1 MSLAAGAPPHGC
13 ARHSR
18 WLRDLRVTHSGEAR
32 VEEGRASG
40 HTGGVATTT
49 GTSARTHPSTASR
62 VRRQAVFALAVGQ
75 LVAAVAL
82 SSAGG
87 QPGGPGGVELLVQP
101 AGWTFS
107 VWGLIVAGCLGYG
120 LYQLFYPRGD
130 AAACAGAGW
139 PLAGVQVGF
148 VLWLVLSA
156 TAPIWT
162 TVIVLLAMVALL
174 AIAYTRALAQ
184 RRSLPLL
191 PRTLLLAT
199 LGLYTGWAAV
209 ALVLN
214 VATALLE
221 AGLPSTGGGA
231 TAWQLVALL
240 AVVAAG
246 AAVVLR
252 WRARLFS
259 TVAVVWALV
268 GTSVGTAGQGAPLLA
283 GLAVAATVAM
293 VAFAV
298 WLRWNDLKTRA
309 ETALVQSGRGGAT
322 VTGTVVDADGRP
334 QDPAAGGPRMITW
347 TSRRR

>member
-1 MSLAAGAPPHGC
+1 M
-13 ARHSR
+13 R
-18 WLRDLRVTHSGEAR
+18 
-32 VEEGRASG
+32 EELASG
-40 HTGGVATTT
+40 HTGAVATTT
-49 GTSARTHPSTASR
+49 GTSARTRPSTASR

-75 LVAAVAL
+75 LVAAVVL
-82 SSAGG
+82 SGAGG
-87 QPGGPGGVELLVQP
+87 QPGGPGGVELLIQP

-107 VWGLIVAGCLGYG
+107 IWGLIVAGCLGYG

-130 AAACAGAGW
+130 AAACAGVGW
-139 PLAGVQVGF
+139 PLVGVQVGF

-156 TAPIWT
+156 TAPVWT
-162 TVIVLLAMVALL
+162 TVVVLLAMVALL
-174 AIAYTRALAQ
+174 AVAYTRALAQ

-191 PRTLLLAT
+191 PRNLLLAT
-199 LGLYTGWAAV
+199 LGLYTGWASV

-214 VATALLE
+214 AATALLE
-221 AGLPSTGGGA
+221 AGLPATGGGA

-259 TVAVVWALV
+259 TVAVVWALI

-298 WLRWNDLKTRA
+298 WLRWRDLRTRA
-309 ETALVQSGRGGAT
+309 ETALAQAQQGGAT
-322 VTGTVVDADGRP
+322 VTGTVVDVDGRP
-334 QDPAAGGPRMITW
+334 RGASPGAAGGPRMITW
-347 TSRRR
+347 TSRGR